1 VWAIVF
7 SYALHPFINAQRKL
21 LSNKLLTNIMCLSCS
36 VTRCFVIIVLCV
48 TALPARAD
56 FDELYKLEMG
66 RAVVDFDSKI
76 SVNSRDDS
84 INKELDF
91 EDTAGFDSQLRIGVV
106 KGSWRMADRH
116 RLSLLYA
123 PIKRATELT
132 TSKDI
137 EIDGNIIRA
146 GASLGTSVK
155 THVFDIEY
163 LYSYYKRPNLELAV
177 SAGIYWMNSLT
188 EFTASGQV
196 VIEGSGQEEF
206 RSDYQANQRLVA
218 PLPLLGLSASYAI
231 TPQWIAHAYARYLD
245 VTISDIEGRI
255 LSFNL
260 KTEYYFTDHVALGAA
275 YTVFDLSV
283 RHNGVVFFNSLS
295 YEYSGLQAYL
305 ALKY

>member
-1 VWAIVF
+1 MLCIRSSIPSVVSSVF
-7 SYALHPFINAQRKL
+7 HYF
-21 LSNKLLTNIMCLSCS
+21 
-36 VTRCFVIIVLCV
+36 VVIILCV
-48 TALPARAD
+48 IALPARAD

-66 RAVVDFDSKI
+66 RVVVDFDSKI
-76 SVNSRDDS
+76 RINSRDDS
-84 INKELDF
+84 IYKEIDF
-91 EDTAGFDSQLRIGVV
+91 EDTAGLDSQLRTGVV

-116 RLSLLYA
+116 RLSLLYS
-123 PIKRATELT
+123 PIKRTSEFT
-132 TSKDI
+132 TGNDI

-177 SAGIYWMNSLT
+177 SAGIYWMNSVT
-188 EFTASGQV
+188 EFTTSGQV
-196 VIEGSGQEEF
+196 IIEGSEQEEF
-206 RSDYQANQRLVA
+206 RSDYQANQRLIA
-218 PLPLLGLSASYAI
+218 PLPLLGLGASYAI
-231 TPQWIAHAYARYLD
+231 TPQWITHANARYLD

-255 LSFNL
+255 LSFNF

-275 YTVFDLSV
+275 YKAFDLSV
-283 RHNGVVFFNSLS
+283 RHNGVVFYNSLS